1 MKRKWLAIVG
11 SSRPGKNTDRL
22 VDYMLEAL
30 STADKVVEKVYLPS
44 EGIVTCDGCETCLT
58 TGECHVHD
66 ETSELVKSLDQVE
79 GVIFASPTYHYDM
92 SAQMKAFL
100 DRTFYLGFERRKAP
114 RADKQKAIVLGVC
127 RGTTKESMGHTVMGI
142 STVLSDLD
150 MDIIDVVEYYNTKE
164 YPVAENQ
171 MIKDIIQQRVMNLL
185 DAEGARNV
193 YQRSESVF

>member
-30 STADKVVEKVYLPS
+30 GTVEKEVEKIYLPS
-44 EGIVTCDGCETCLT
+44 DGIITCDGCEACLT
-58 TGECHVHD
+58 TGDCHMHD
-66 ETSELVKSLDQVE
+66 EIAKVVKSLDFAE

-100 DRTFYLGFERRKAP
+100 DRTFYLGFERRKSP
-114 RADKQKAIVLGVC
+114 QPVKQKAIVLGVC
-127 RGTTKESMGHTVMGI
+127 RGTTKESMGHTITGI
-142 STVLSDLD
+142 TNVLSDLN

-171 MIKDIIQQRVMNLL
+171 MIKEIIQQRIIHLL
-185 DAEGARNV
+185 DTEGV
-193 YQRSESVF
+193 EDVD